1 MHVFDQSQWTIVD
14 DATTNRFVMSF
25 PGGEAF
31 AVYRKLDDYL
41 VVSHTEVPT
50 AFRGRGIGEMAT
62 EALLERARLDGARR
76 AYLLTTTAAPFFE
89 ELGFTRIE
97 RAEMPEAM
105 LATRQAS
112 ALCPQSAAVFEKAL
126 GA

>member
-50 AFRGRGIGEMAT
+50 AFRGRGIGERLA
-62 EALLERARLDGARR
+62 EGVFRLARERGQRIVPACSFVAEWARRHPEYYDTVAAHDGAGR
-76 AYLLTTTAAPFFE
+76 
-89 ELGFTRIE
+89 
-97 RAEMPEAM
+97 
-105 LATRQAS
+105 
-112 ALCPQSAAVFEKAL
+112 
-126 GA
+126 